1 MYLSRSNNTYMDNIQ
16 VNYITSVSLSIM
28 LMEEQFSIQPRTHA
42 LEATLLIETLTIYGK
57 NAYLYDERHFSI
69 VFFV

>member
-1 MYLSRSNNTYMDNIQ
+1 MDNIQ

-42 LEATLLIETLTIYGK
+42 LEAKLLIETLTIYGK
-57 NAYLYDERHFSI
+57 NAYLYD
-69 VFFV
+69 